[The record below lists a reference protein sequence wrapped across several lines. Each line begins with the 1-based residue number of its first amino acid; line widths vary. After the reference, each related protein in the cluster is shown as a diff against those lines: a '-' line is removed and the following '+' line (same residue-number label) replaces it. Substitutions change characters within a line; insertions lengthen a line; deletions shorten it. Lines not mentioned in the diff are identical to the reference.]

1 MAFVGYLGKNKC
13 SDNDLSN
20 KYIYICTYVCVYIYI
35 YIIYVRIIV
44 RPGPVFD
51 RGRGRGPGFPY
62 YSSKAGAT
70 EVQNEILV
78 VALAE

>member
-1 MAFVGYLGKNKC
+1 MC
-13 SDNDLSN
+13 
-20 KYIYICTYVCVYIYI
+20 IYMYIYI
-35 YIIYVRIIV
+35 YYIYVRIIV
-44 RPGPVFD
+44 QPGPVFD
-51 RGRGRGPGFPY
+51 RERGPGFPY